1 MLRRKGL
8 MVFMGAA
15 DLLQRIGWS
24 MAISRETGSKRSFT
38 ERPGAKSASFTGLIG
53 ATSSVS

>member
-1 MLRRKGL
+1 